1 MVLVVSELVLGTS
14 PEILE
19 GDDWDKRPFQEIIDA
34 GRKLVESLPS
44 RISIRYVIGTKE
56 LSRFPHEDVHVVDG
70 VKCYL
75 PKDMLTII
83 GKRTIVL
90 DDHELRFE
98 PRLEPYEIDR

>member
-19 GDDWDKRPFQEIIDA
+19 GDDSDKRPFK
-34 GRKLVESLPS
+34 KLLTRAENWLKAFRRGFRLGTSLEPE
-44 RISIRYVIGTKE
+44 E

-83 GKRTIVL
+83 GKRTIC
-90 DDHELRFE
+90 
-98 PRLEPYEIDR
+98 PRRPRAPVRT